1 MSEQFFSTTRLGNVM
16 KLIALGHQT
25 GLLQV
30 MRGNGNAREE
40 GLIQFEN
47 GEITMATIGQLR
59 GQAALAVLQ
68 NWGEAYY
75 QFLDGVVQAQSAR
88 PSNRLVWNGA
98 PNQQVPPPSGSGSF
112 PGGMGMAGSQPGMN
126 GSSPQHSPYTTNP
139 ALGGSQPG
147 IGNPGISYPP
157 GPQGGPAAGTNY
169 GSSQGGAPLGNPA
182 TRIAQLDSSYIARRL
197 LYNENGASLSLE
209 RRERQLLLLVDG
221 RRTIS
226 DLVRLTRR
234 SEDEVQS
241 MLAHLI
247 AMNLVK

>member
-68 NWGEAYY
+68 NWGEAFY

-88 PSNRLVWNGA
+88 PSNRLSWNGA
-98 PNQQVPPPSGSGSF
+98 PNQQVQPPSGSGSY
-112 PGGMGMAGSQPGMN
+112 PSGMGMTGPQPGMN
-126 GSSPQHSPYTTNP
+126 GSSPQYNPYATNP

-147 IGNPGISYPP
+147 MGNPGTSYPP
-157 GPQGGPAAGTNY
+157 GPQGGSAGGTSY
-169 GSSQGGAPLGNPA
+169 GSQGGSPLGNPA
-182 TRIAQLDSSYIARRL
+182 TRVALLDSNYIARRL
-197 LYNENGASLSLE
+197 LYNENGASLALE

-221 RRTIS
+221 RRTIT

-241 MLAHLI
+241 ILAHLI